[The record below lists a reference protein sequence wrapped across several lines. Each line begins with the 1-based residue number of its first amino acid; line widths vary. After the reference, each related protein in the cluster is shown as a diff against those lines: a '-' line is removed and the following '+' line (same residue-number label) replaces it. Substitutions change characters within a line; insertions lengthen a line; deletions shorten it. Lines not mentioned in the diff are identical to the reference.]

1 MNKIIYYRIHFVVL
15 RYKKLDSNTEIKKY
29 SDEIPSEIKT
39 LLKGLSSDDRLGILI
54 ALMKNG
60 KMSFNEMKEKF
71 GLHSSSLSNHLT
83 ALQDGNLIENFYEK
97 RDEKGFSYYD
107 VTDIPET
114 VFDSLF
120 NIMYNPVTEIEDHS
134 TETEKAVETEMGS
147 SPSKKKELEELR
159 PINVRWY
166 VQRPRL
172 ATSGSSDVESFDGAG
187 SI

>member
-1 MNKIIYYRIHFVVL
+1 MDQDTPL
-15 RYKKLDSNTEIKKY
+15 KKY
-29 SDEIPSEIKT
+29 SDEIPFEIKT
-39 LLKGLSSDDRLGILI
+39 LLKGLSNDDRLGILL
-54 ALMKNG
+54 ALMKHG
-60 KMSFNEMKEKF
+60 KMSFKEMKERF

-97 RDEKGFSYYD
+97 RNESGFSYYD

-120 NIMYNPVTEIEDHS
+120 NIMYNPIAETEDHS
-134 TETEKAVETEMGS
+134 TETEKMFEKETEMGS
-147 SPSKKKELEELR
+147 SPSLKKESEEPR
-159 PINVRWY
+159 TIQNTRRY

-172 ATSGSSDVESFDGAG
+172 ATVGSSDVEYLDGAG